1 MQDIALSSLKSDP
14 NKGIKAEPI
23 AAFTASSFTSMMTKF
38 ADGDPTTA
46 STMAANASTTAADAT
61 FVADS
66 STADIVATSEPP
78 AVKILTTMPADDDPA
93 FIGQLIQ
100 HSSSKISKSSFPI
113 DDLANIVNTVP
124 KTVRPST
131 VLTSTVSMIA
141 DDNPIFNAR
150 AAIEPFLMKVA
161 LQWRCA
167 MHADHG
173 ATTATIVWSPSKA
186 PLNSTLSGNITNLS
200 LIHI

>member
-1 MQDIALSSLKSDP
+1 M
-14 NKGIKAEPI
+14 
-23 AAFTASSFTSMMTKF
+23 
-38 ADGDPTTA
+38 
-46 STMAANASTTAADAT
+46 
-61 FVADS
+61 
-66 STADIVATSEPP
+66 
-78 AVKILTTMPADDDPA
+78 VKILTTMLADDDPA

-100 HSSSKISKSSFPI
+100 HSSSKISMTSFPV
-113 DDLANIVNTVP
+113 DGLANVVNTVP

-131 VLTSTVSMIA
+131 VLTSTVSMIV

-173 ATTATIVWSPSKA
+173 ATTATVVWSLSKV
-186 PLNSTLSGNITNLS
+186 PLNSTLSGNITNGIVDDTPHVDISFSTVKVDLATLTDDDPSTAMPIYTFFPVQQDCPCKPTLLTTSPGKMKVS
-200 LIHI
+200 LHSDREKVALLHVKGEKIQS